1 VALAVKALSQ
11 FARVSTSVGYAHAE
25 HPSSRNLPNSRRCR
39 SVSFE
44 NYFIYKKILVLE

>member
-25 HPSSRNLPNSRRCR
+25 HPSSRKLLWRTTYQ
-39 SVSFE
+39 SVE
-44 NYFIYKKILVLE
+44 DV